1 MVMAPRTS
9 MSGDDTA
16 WARTQRRL
24 TRSRRR
30 VADLN
35 FSTSN
40 ASMAKAL
47 TMRMPEK
54 VSCKTL
60 FNSAILSWLLRL
72 EARI

>member
-24 TRSRRR
+24 TLSRRR
-30 VADLN
+30 VAVLN
-35 FSTSN
+35 FSISN
-40 ASMAKAL
+40 DSMAKAL

-54 VSCKTL
+54 VS
-60 FNSAILSWLLRL
+60 
-72 EARI
+72 